1 MSLFHLFFSN
11 RWINKGFYFSAD
23 RMSDSLKDSRQP
35 KVLSARD
42 RISKLTNLRKQ
53 KNELQLLNR
62 KEIINDYENK
72 KINLNHLNNLKL
84 RQERLEDKI
93 DDLKSK
99 SKNELYNR
107 EKSWNWSIEQ
117 IEKWDNDHKSD
128 EVNDKK
134 KEGFQNY
141 DQLAEQTYKKELASN
156 ITDLS
161 SNKEKYLKQ
170 KKLFTDF
177 MLKNGV
183 NENNIN
189 ETSAEYTQLLDTF
202 IVSYNETDKTKLK
215 ELIKQMKSNDERKSK
230 IRNSRNDANS
240 DDSSIGYINEKN
252 RQFNEK
258 LNRHYDK
265 YTKDLKDDIE
275 RGTAL

>member
-1 MSLFHLFFSN
+1 
-11 RWINKGFYFSAD
+11 
-23 RMSDSLKDSRQP
+23 MSDFPKDNKQS

-42 RISKLTNLRKQ
+42 RISKLSNLRKQ
-53 KNELQLLNR
+53 KNELKLLNR
-62 KEIINDYENK
+62 KEVINDYENK

-84 RQERLEDKI
+84 RQERLENEI

-128 EVNDKK
+128 KINDKTK

-141 DQLAEQTYKKELASN
+141 DQLAEQTYKKELSNN

-170 KKLFTDF
+170 KKLFKEF
-177 MLKNGV
+177 ILKNG
-183 NENNIN
+183 IN
-189 ETSAEYTQLLDTF
+189 KDEIDDTSDEYTQLLDTF
-202 IVSYNETDKTKLK
+202 IVSYNETDKDKLK
-215 ELIKQMKSNDERKSK
+215 ELIKQMKSNDERKSR
-230 IRNSRNDANS
+230 IRNSKNDTNS

-265 YTKDLKDDIE
+265 YTKELKDDIE

>member
-230 IRNSRNDANS
+230 IRNSRNDTNS

>member
-1 MSLFHLFFSN
+1 
-11 RWINKGFYFSAD
+11 
-23 RMSDSLKDSRQP
+23 
-35 KVLSARD
+35 
-42 RISKLTNLRKQ
+42 
-53 KNELQLLNR
+53 
-62 KEIINDYENK
+62 
-72 KINLNHLNNLKL
+72 
-84 RQERLEDKI
+84 
-93 DDLKSK
+93 
-99 SKNELYNR
+99 
-107 EKSWNWSIEQ
+107 
-117 IEKWDNDHKSD
+117 
-128 EVNDKK
+128 
-134 KEGFQNY
+134 
-141 DQLAEQTYKKELASN
+141 
-156 ITDLS
+156 
-161 SNKEKYLKQ
+161 
-170 KKLFTDF
+170 

-230 IRNSRNDANS
+230 IRNSRNDTNS

>member
-1 MSLFHLFFSN
+1 
-11 RWINKGFYFSAD
+11 
-23 RMSDSLKDSRQP
+23 MSDSLKDSRQP

-84 RQERLEDKI
+84 RQERLEDKK
-93 DDLKSK
+93 DDIKSK

-128 EVNDKK
+128 EISDKK

-183 NENNIN
+183 NEDNID

-230 IRNSRNDANS
+230 IRNSRNDTNS